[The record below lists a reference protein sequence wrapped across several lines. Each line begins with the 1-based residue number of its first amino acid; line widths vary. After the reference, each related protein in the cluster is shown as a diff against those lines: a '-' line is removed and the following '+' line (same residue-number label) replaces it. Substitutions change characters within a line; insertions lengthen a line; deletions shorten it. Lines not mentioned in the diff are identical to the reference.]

1 MGFDMKGLSVLA
13 RHEEEW
19 SPEPRSEE
27 AIMFDVPSAE
37 LRKKPERVSQEA
49 QPIEE
54 NPSEQQPANLARWR
68 LNVLFD
74 EGTFEEI
81 GADVVNRATDFG
93 LEKRQIPGDGVI
105 TGSGEVN
112 GRIVFAFSQDR
123 SVMGGSLGEA
133 HARKIA
139 RIQDLAMQAKAP
151 IVGIND
157 SGGARIQEGI
167 DSLGGYGE
175 IFRRNVRMSGMVPQ
189 ISMILGPCAGGAV
202 YSPALTDFVVM
213 VRKQSYMFLT
223 GPKVVKTVT
232 FEDVD
237 SETLGGADTH
247 GRTTGIAHLVYK
259 DDEEA
264 LLGVR
269 ALLNYLPQSYQTKAP
284 YFDSID
290 PIDRDLSELETVIP
304 ESSRHVYDVK
314 KVIIP
319 TFDKDSFFEIQKNWA
334 KNIVVGFARLA
345 GHSVGVIANQP
356 SMMAGVLD
364 CNASRKAAR
373 FIRTCNAFNVP
384 IISFVDVPGF
394 LPGTGQEHSGI
405 IAHGAKLMYA
415 YCEATVPKLAIILRK
430 AYGGAYIVM
439 CSKHVGGD
447 VNLAWP
453 SAEVA
458 VMGAA
463 GAVEVL
469 FSKEIKSAPDKNA
482 ATSAKKEEYESKFLN
497 PQRAAQRGYVDAVI
511 SPKETRAKLVR
522 HLKANLGKSEERMPK
537 RNGIIPT

>member
-1 MGFDMKGLSVLA
+1 MKGLMVLA
-13 RHEEEW
+13 RHENEW
-19 SPEPRSEE
+19 RPERRPEE
-27 AIMFDVPSAE
+27 AMMFDVPSNE
-37 LRKKPERVSQEA
+37 LRKKTDR
-49 QPIEE
+49 
-54 NPSEQQPANLARWR
+54 PSEPPPAIEVVSSEATANLARER
-68 LNVLFD
+68 LNILFD
-74 EGTFEEI
+74 TGTFEEI

-93 LEKRQIPGDGVI
+93 LDKKLIPGDGVI

-133 HARKIA
+133 HAKKIT
-139 RIQDLAMQAKAP
+139 RIQDLAMRAKAP
-151 IVGIND
+151 LVGIND

-175 IFRRNVRMSGMVPQ
+175 IFHRNVKMSGMAPQ

-237 SETLGGADTH
+237 AETLGGADTH
-247 GRTTGIAHLVYK
+247 GRTTGIAHLIYK
-259 DDEEA
+259 DDEQA

-269 ALLNYLPQSYQTKAP
+269 ELLNYLPQSYLSKPP
-284 YFDSID
+284 YFDPID
-290 PIDRDLSELETVIP
+290 PVDRDLSELDTVIP
-304 ESSRHVYDVK
+304 TSSRQVYDVK
-314 KVIIP
+314 KVILP

-345 GHSVGVIANQP
+345 GYSVGVVANQP
-356 SMMAGVLD
+356 AMMGGVLD

-384 IISFVDVPGF
+384 IITFVDVPGF
-394 LPGTGQEHSGI
+394 LPGTGQEHAGI
-405 IAHGAKLMYA
+405 ISHGAKLMYA
-415 YCEATVPKLAIILRK
+415 YCEAKVPKLAIIMRK

-439 CSKHVGGD
+439 SSKHVGGD

-469 FSKEIKSAPDKNA
+469 FSKELQNSPDKDSV
-482 ATSAKKEEYESKFLN
+482 TIQKKEEYESKFLN
-497 PQRAAQRGYVDAVI
+497 PQRAAQRGFVDAVI
-511 SPKETRAKLVR
+511 NPRETRAKLAR
-522 HLKANLGKSEERMPK
+522 HLKSNLGKSDERVAK
-537 RNGIIPT
+537 HNGNIPT